1 MINNIDLYKFRFN
14 NEYIIIM
21 SNDRQSLMRIYCKL
35 LLIILNTVVYVV
47 CCAINILLY
56 IRKIIIHW
64 LGIAVIGAIR
74 NFSRRGQY

>member
-56 IRKIIIHW
+56 IRKIIIH
-64 LGIAVIGAIR
+64 
-74 NFSRRGQY
+74 